1 MIPII
6 SKYYLFSFL
15 DLSLGSPDR
24 AQKKEVQV
32 SVSSAG
38 TPDSSGLN
46 QHSCPGTFMSPPK
59 VSLLLSCYWCWW
71 YTHLLSGRI
80 SRRKPHDLLIRSP
93 EDSVKLKPGPL
104 NSHKHQGMH
113 LPKVGL
119 SWRIGSF
126 FLPLTILLSEL
137 KRSASSTSLPPAL
150 NETWVNNS
158 GGELRVFF
166 WLRCSDFLKIKSSAE
181 AGWRKKYICS
191 STPSA
196 CWVNSPGSIAV
207 RDQLGFDL

>member
-6 SKYYLFSFL
+6 SKYDLFSFL

-24 AQKKEVQV
+24 VQKKEVQV

-38 TPDSSGLN
+38 IPDSSGLN

-59 VSLLLSCYWCWW
+59 VSLLLSSYWCWW

-150 NETWVNNS
+150 NETWVNNMMSS
-158 GGELRVFF
+158 GCFLGPGAQIF
-166 WLRCSDFLKIKSSAE
+166 WKLNPVPSRLKEKIHL
-181 AGWRKKYICS
+181 
-191 STPSA
+191 
-196 CWVNSPGSIAV
+196 
-207 RDQLGFDL
+207 QLNPISMLSQFSK